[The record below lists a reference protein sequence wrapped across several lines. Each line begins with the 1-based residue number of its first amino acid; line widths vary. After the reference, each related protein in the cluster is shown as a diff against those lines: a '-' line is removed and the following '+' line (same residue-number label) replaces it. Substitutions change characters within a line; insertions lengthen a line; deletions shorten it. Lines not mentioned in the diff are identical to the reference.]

1 MENTAT
7 LQSRSGSRVK
17 FLVGGLLIIA
27 AVIYLI
33 ATSMQASAQYFLT
46 IDEMLSK
53 GDSVIGQNLRV
64 SGAVI
69 GDSIQYD
76 AQNLILTFEVRS
88 EEHTSELQS
97 RPHLVC

>member
-33 ATSMQASAQYFLT
+33 ATSMQASAQYF
-46 IDEMLSK
+46 
-53 GDSVIGQNLRV
+53 
-64 SGAVI
+64 
-69 GDSIQYD
+69 
-76 AQNLILTFEVRS
+76 
-88 EEHTSELQS
+88 
-97 RPHLVC
+97 